1 MYVVVLAGG
10 LQLLGSQ
17 RGVSDAGVG
26 KPFLAEGRIGLSN
39 PIASLHICMNVGVS
53 QQQCGKEIMW
63 LQTEG
68 NEPGVMLVRRWLPLP
83 CLTDGL
89 WIHGIFL

>member
-1 MYVVVLAGG
+1 MCACGG
-10 LQLLGSQ
+10 TNSRITTARIPK

-26 KPFLAEGRIGLSN
+26 KPFLAEGRIGLLN
-39 PIASLHICMNVGVS
+39 PVTSLSIHTNLSVS

-68 NEPGVMLVRRWLPLP
+68 NEPG
-83 CLTDGL
+83 
-89 WIHGIFL
+89 